1 MVNFRSK
8 TKNLSQE
15 DLFNFSELFKLMKPR
30 VMSLVI
36 FTCAVGLLT
45 APNVI
50 PNKDAIIGI
59 LLGAA
64 GALNMW
70 YESDLDALMT
80 RTCLRPIPAGKVN
93 KNQALILGVTLSIVS
108 VITLD
113 YFANRISAAL
123 LLFTILFYVFVYT
136 IWLKRKTPQNIVIG
150 GIAGALPPVIGWTIA
165 TNSISIEPLTFFL
178 IIFFWTPSHF
188 WALSLYKSDDYKK
201 AKIPMLPLTNGIE
214 STKIN
219 IFVYSLLMLPVIIFP
234 YVINFVGLIFLIPS
248 LILTLYYNYLCYEL
262 YKFKKNKFDA
272 KKAKS
277 IFVMDLTG
285 KVLINNK
292 DATDASPHQV
302 HEMGVAHVPEDR
314 ERDGL
319 VASYSI
325 ADNLVLNRF
334 DEAEFSRRGVR
345 QSGPIKKLA
354 GSLVDKF
361 DVRTPS
367 IETRA
372 GSLSGGNKQKLV
384 IARELAWEPE
394 LLIAAQPT
402 RGVDVGSIEFI
413 HNQIVQARDNGAAVL
428 LVSAE
433 LDEVLGLADR
443 VAVIYAG
450 KIVAV

>member
-59 LLGAA
+59 LLVSLGAGAA

-150 GIAGALPPVIGWTIA
+150 GIAGALPPVIGWTIV
-165 TNSISIEPLTFFL
+165 TNSISIEPLAFFL

-277 IFVMDLTG
+277 IFG
-285 KVLINNK
+285 
-292 DATDASPHQV
+292 
-302 HEMGVAHVPEDR
+302 
-314 ERDGL
+314 
-319 VASYSI
+319 YSI
-325 ADNLVLNRF
+325 LYLFLVFVLF
-334 DEAEFSRRGVR
+334 L
-345 QSGPIKKLA
+345 I
-354 GSLVDKF
+354 DK
-361 DVRTPS
+361 
-367 IETRA
+367 I
-372 GSLSGGNKQKLV
+372 L
-384 IARELAWEPE
+384 
-394 LLIAAQPT
+394 
-402 RGVDVGSIEFI
+402 
-413 HNQIVQARDNGAAVL
+413 
-428 LVSAE
+428 
-433 LDEVLGLADR
+433 
-443 VAVIYAG
+443 
-450 KIVAV
+450 

>member
-1 MVNFRSK
+1 MENFRSK

-59 LLGAA
+59 LLVSLGAGAA

-113 YFANRISAAL
+113 YFANRISAGL

-165 TNSISIEPLTFFL
+165 TNSISIEPIAFFL

-201 AKIPMLPLTNGIE
+201 AKIPMLPLTNGIQ
-214 STKIN
+214 STKLN

-234 YVINFVGLIFLIPS
+234 YAINFVGLIFLVPS

-262 YKFKKNKFDA
+262 YKFKKNKFNA

-277 IFVMDLTG
+277 IFG
-285 KVLINNK
+285 
-292 DATDASPHQV
+292 
-302 HEMGVAHVPEDR
+302 
-314 ERDGL
+314 
-319 VASYSI
+319 YSI
-325 ADNLVLNRF
+325 LYLFLVFMLF
-334 DEAEFSRRGVR
+334 L
-345 QSGPIKKLA
+345 I
-354 GSLVDKF
+354 DK
-361 DVRTPS
+361 
-367 IETRA
+367 I
-372 GSLSGGNKQKLV
+372 L
-384 IARELAWEPE
+384 
-394 LLIAAQPT
+394 
-402 RGVDVGSIEFI
+402 
-413 HNQIVQARDNGAAVL
+413 
-428 LVSAE
+428 
-433 LDEVLGLADR
+433 
-443 VAVIYAG
+443 
-450 KIVAV
+450 